1 MLADSVCLIEL
12 GRCGRFSASW
22 PDSRQSAASLLWN
35 GNTQRRGGRFRAVL
49 LAVAGLSLTTAGCD
63 SGYQNLS
70 GTVTVDGQPAAAGVT
85 VQFVP
90 EGNTRPAEGIVDST
104 GRFVATSVGKAG
116 VMPGA
121 YKICLI
127 NSTES
132 VPKPAGGLE
141 ATEEQEAAGIA
152 PKGWFEYQAAVKR
165 FLARPPTGKGWNPK
179 FYSSPAT
186 SPPRWNPETDGFEVT
201 LEVTSDDKPGL

>member
-1 MLADSVCLIEL
+1 MLF
-12 GRCGRFSASW
+12 RF
-22 PDSRQSAASLLWN
+22 D
-35 GNTQRRGGRFRAVL
+35 RGLL
-49 LAVAGLSLTTAGCD
+49 LASSACLLALAGC
-63 SGYQNLS
+63 STGYETLT
-70 GTVTVDGQPAAAGVT
+70 GTVTVDGNPAAAGVM

-104 GRFVATSVGKAG
+104 GRFTVTSVGKAG

-141 ATEEQEAAGIA
+141 ATEEQQAAGIA
-152 PKGWFEYQAAVKR
+152 PKGWFEYQVAVER
-165 FLARPPTGKGWNPK
+165 FLARPPTGEGWIPK
-179 FYSSPAT
+179 FYNSPST
-186 SPPRWNPETDGFEVT
+186 SPLRWNTETDGFEVT
-201 LEVTSDDKPGL
+201 LEVTSDDKPGS